1 MLQEFKKFILR
12 GNVVE
17 LAIAVIIGTA
27 FGRITTSLV
36 NDVLMPILGIFV
48 GGINFTDLKIVI
60 KEAYGETAE
69 LALYYGNFIQ
79 SIIDFLIIGF
89 AIFVIIKLINSMH
102 RKKKE
107 PDAPPAP
114 SKEEILLEEI
124 RDILK
129 ERSS

>member
-1 MLQEFKKFILR
+1 MLQEFKNFLMR

-17 LAIAVIIGTA
+17 LAVAVIIGTA

-107 PDAPPAP
+107 PDAPPTP

>member
-107 PDAPPAP
+107 PDVPPAP

>member
-107 PDAPPAP
+107 PDAPPTP

-129 ERSS
+129 ERS

>member
-1 MLQEFKKFILR
+1 
-12 GNVVE
+12 
-17 LAIAVIIGTA
+17 
-27 FGRITTSLV
+27 V

-107 PDAPPAP
+107 PDAPPTP

-129 ERSS
+129 ERS

>member
-1 MLQEFKKFILR
+1 MLQEFKNFLMR

-17 LAIAVIIGTA
+17 LAVAVIIGTA

-36 NDVLMPILGIFV
+36 NDVLMPILGIFA

-89 AIFVIIKLINSMH
+89 ALFLIIKLINSMH
-102 RKKKE
+102 RKKKK
-107 PDAPPAP
+107 PDVPPAP

-129 ERSS
+129 ERS

>member
-1 MLQEFKKFILR
+1 MLQEFKNFIMR

-36 NDVLMPILGIFV
+36 NDVLMPILGIFL

-107 PDAPPAP
+107 PDKPPAP

-129 ERSS
+129 ERS